1 MVMKKFDIQDRVILD
16 EMVDSFTAEMHKNQ
30 DEAKLMGR
38 RPIITREYWLRM
50 IEEVQNKIDSLTT
63 RKALSNS
70 NQYRNK

>member
-1 MVMKKFDIQDRVILD
+1 MKKFDIQDRVILD

-50 IEEVQNKIDSLTT
+50 
-63 RKALSNS
+63 SNFFITIVLR
-70 NQYRNK
+70 YYTHD

>member
-1 MVMKKFDIQDRVILD
+1 MKKFDIQDRVILD

-38 RPIITREYWLRM
+38 RPIITREYWLQM
-50 IEEVQNKIDSLTT
+50 IKVVQDKIDNLTT
-63 RKALSNS
+63 QKALRNS

>member
-1 MVMKKFDIQDRVILD
+1 MKKFDIQDRVILD

-38 RPIITREYWLRM
+38 RPIITREYWLHM

-63 RKALSNS
+63 KKALRQS
-70 NQYRNK
+70 RKHRVI